1 MEKITN
7 LESLK
12 KFYQAKLSTDKNWA
26 IAGLLRVY
34 SNQTE
39 DEQAT
44 RDVSCRN
51 GKGFTPAD
59 AKFLSCLAENY
70 KARKNLT
77 DRQMNNL
84 YKLMPKYANQLINY
98 SIEVGKVYKVGRE
111 YRFR

>member
-12 KFYQAKLSTDKNWA
+12 KFYQTKLSTDKNWA

-44 RDVSCRN
+44 RDISYRN
-51 GKGFTPAD
+51 GKCFTQAD
-59 AKFLSCLAENY
+59 TKFLSVLAENY
-70 KARKNLT
+70 KARKSLT
-77 DRQMNNL
+77 DRQMNHL
-84 YKLMPKYANQLINY
+84 YKLIPKYANQLINY
-98 SIEVGKVYKVGRE
+98 SIEVGKVYKIGME